1 MTTNKDTS
9 SWNSSN
15 RFVFTYASNQD
26 VDKLEDRVEDIK
38 QQNHDIPLENGKI
51 PASFMPS
58 SVVQTSENG
67 KISTDVLP
75 TEVVTTDENGLIPSD
90 KLPGFVD
97 DVVEVE
103 SLPETGEAGKIYI
116 VTSGED
122 INKQY
127 RWSGSQFVQITS
139 GDLVIGDVTGTA
151 YDGGKG
157 KTLEDKV
164 TVLEGTVSGEGTD
177 IAELEE
183 KVTTLEGDL
192 NSFKAEVDNKITTA
206 TEGFTTEKYVDD
218 KVLELK
224 SDVDAQV
231 SEINDQLTEVNENIN
246 NQIAEV
252 KQETTSQID
261 SAKEELS
268 TQVTGVESSLNS
280 QITEVNSHVDEVE
293 QNLNNSNTTFESGI
307 NNLNSMISEV
317 GESLQV
323 GKEDK
328 DLNLKT
334 RNNKVMINS
343 TYEVAKFSPYPG
355 EEGRKVLQLNNHDSL
370 SGISATGEGANI
382 AMLSKRDVMDFGS
395 TKFPM
400 NLNAL
405 NGEVKINDEKVIA
418 TVDQVEAVKAEI
430 PTDVVTH
437 DELTAVDNKIPEV
450 VNWAL
455 ANNEE
460 TIPASKLPSFVD
472 DIVEVT
478 ELPETGESG
487 KIYLLIDGD
496 NTDQYRWSG
505 SQFVRIDHDGLV
517 IGTTTGTALDGKIGT
532 DHINNSG
539 IHVTTS
545 DKENWNNKLG
555 QLDVADWAKSQN
567 PNTIPAD
574 KVVAVK
580 DIAEVIGESTQIGSE
595 GSDLNLKTRNN
606 KVMINSFGTVLY
618 SIPYNDGE
626 LTKQVTVLNNND
638 NISGTT
644 TTGQNVP
651 LVFMSRWDKVEVGGS
666 GAPLNL
672 NTSSTVT
679 INDSK
684 EVATVDQI
692 PSDVVTHEE
701 LTAVENKIPASSTTE
716 SDVSLGT
723 TEKNLILQSN
733 NRPTVQVNNLTREV
747 STESIAFVSDIPTE
761 YVKPTELE
769 NYVTK
774 EVAEKDHQT
783 LDDKITVVTRI
794 PIRVNLNKVYL
805 AEDIYG
811 WFGVEDVASLK
822 NLFADKRLALKYGIT
837 LSTNPKYYNI
847 PVQYAEFVDAN
858 TLHLIAIGLD
868 TSDDTPSKYDIT
880 IKLDGTLV
888 TETSNIKVDIIPLD
902 SEVDLSEVTSSI
914 ESLQSKITE
923 VESSIPSVEGL
934 ATEEF
939 VTGQVDNLNSKITE
953 VEGKIPSLDGY
964 ATTQN
969 VSDSIAAE
977 ASAREKS
984 IEVAT
989 SDLVHNTRM
998 VAGKSLEA
1006 DVTIAS
1012 SDLTDGSDLAKTTD
1026 VTALDTKV
1034 FGGLDTSKFENNPT
1048 MTCQVVKLDDSYTG
1062 DLGLPETIN
1071 GQPYDESTNKINT
1084 SLNYLVCGY
1093 FDEGFTFHY
1102 DAWDS
1107 LHLPIIFKT
1116 FTSAIGLTNTSVDNK
1131 VPKTTK
1137 VAGHALSEDVA
1148 ISSTDLT
1155 DGSSLVNNESLATT
1169 LEDYAKKDEILDTI
1183 VDENRNETLRQSL
1196 TTRTYLPVERQ
1207 TDVTNKSESAIF
1219 SEYFNAKVTDRASLR
1234 TYIKPNMAY
1243 ISYHLESLGMKIYQ
1257 YYKLPITFADIPDE
1271 GDIKVVAMGPDLNN
1285 DNLFTKFTFT
1295 ITLNGDASSVH
1306 IEKKV
1311 LES

>member
-1 MTTNKDTS
+1 MNINKYTNPRT
-9 SWNSSN
+9 NPN

-26 VDKLEDRVEDIK
+26 VDHLEDRVDDIK
-38 QQNHDIPLENGKI
+38 QQNHDIPLEGGKI
-51 PASFMPS
+51 PASYMPS

-97 DVVEVE
+97 DVVEVA
-103 SLPETGEAGKIYI
+103 SLPDTGEAGKIYV

-122 INKQY
+122 VNKQY
-127 RWSGSQFVQITS
+127 KWSGSQFIQITS
-139 GDLVIGDVTGTA
+139 GNLVIGDVTGTA

-157 KTLEDKV
+157 KALEDKV
-164 TVLEGTVSGEGTD
+164 TTLEGLVSGEGTD
-177 IAELEE
+177 ITELEGR
-183 KVTTLEGDL
+183 VTTLEGDL
-192 NSFKAEVDNKITTA
+192 NSFKTEVDSKITTA
-206 TEGFTTEKYVDD
+206 TEGLTTEKYVDD

-224 SDVDAQV
+224 SDVDTQV
-231 SEINDQLTEVNENIN
+231 SEINGQISTLGESVN
-246 NQIAEV
+246 NQITEV

-261 SAKEELS
+261 STKEELS
-268 TQVTGVESSLNS
+268 TQISNAESSLTS
-280 QITEVNSHVDEVE
+280 QIAEVSSHVYEVE
-293 QNLNNSNTTFESGI
+293 QNLNTSNTAFESGI

-370 SGISATGEGANI
+370 SGVSTTGEGANI
-382 AMLSKRDVMDFGS
+382 AMLSKWDVMDFGS
-395 TKFPM
+395 TKYPM

-437 DELTAVDNKIPEV
+437 DELTTVDNKIPSV

-460 TIPASKLPSFVD
+460 IIPASKLPSFVD

-478 ELPETGESG
+478 ELPQTGESG

-505 SQFVRIDHDGLV
+505 SQFVRIDHDGLI
-517 IGTTTGTALDGKIGT
+517 IGTATGTALDGKIGI
-532 DHINNSG
+532 DHINNSD

-545 DKENWNNKLG
+545 DKETWNNKLG

-567 PNTIPAD
+567 PGVIPTD

-580 DIAEVIGESTQIGSE
+580 DIAEVVGESTQIGSE

-618 SIPYNDGE
+618 STPYNDGE
-626 LTKQVTVLNNND
+626 IIKQVTVLNNND

-651 LVFMSRWDKVEVGGS
+651 LVFMSKWDKVEVGGS

-679 INDSK
+679 INDDK
-684 EVATVDQI
+684 VVATVDQL
-692 PSDVVTHEE
+692 PADVVTHEE

-716 SDVSLGT
+716 AEVNLGT
-723 TEKNLILQSN
+723 TEKNLVLQSN
-733 NRPTVQVNNLTREV
+733 DRPTVQVNNLTREV

-774 EVAEKDHQT
+774 EVASEDHQT
-783 LDDKITVVTRI
+783 LDDKITVVTKV
-794 PIRVNLNKVYL
+794 PIRVNLNKVYT

-811 WFGVEDVASLK
+811 WFGVEDTAALK
-822 NLFADKRLALKYGIT
+822 KMFFNKRLALRYGIT

-868 TSDDTPSKYDIT
+868 TSDDVPSKYDIT

-888 TETSNIKVDIIPLD
+888 TEKSNIKVDITPLD
-902 SEVDLSEVTSSI
+902 AEVDLSELTSSV
-914 ESLQSKITE
+914 ESLQSEISRVESTIPSIEGLATTTYVDSKISE
-923 VESSIPSVEGL
+923 VEGKIPSVEGL

-953 VEGKIPSLDGY
+953 VEKKIPSLDGY

-969 VSDSIAAE
+969 ISDSIAAE
-977 ASAREKS
+977 ASARNKA
-984 IEVAT
+984 IETAT
-989 SDLVHNTRM
+989 SDLVHNTLTI
-998 VAGKSLEA
+998 AGKSLTGNITLTSA
-1006 DVTIAS
+1006 
-1012 SDLTDGSDLAKTTD
+1012 DLTDGTDLAKTTD

-1034 FGGLDTSKFENNPT
+1034 FGGFDTSKFEENPT
-1048 MTCQVVKLDDSYTG
+1048 MTCQIVKLDDSYTG

-1071 GQPYDESTNKINT
+1071 GQPYDADTNKINT
-1084 SLNYLVCGY
+1084 ALNYLVCGY
-1093 FDEGFTFHY
+1093 FDDGFVFHY
-1102 DAWDS
+1102 DAWDT
-1107 LHLPIIFKT
+1107 LHLPVILNII
-1116 FTSAIGLTNTSVDNK
+1116 TSVVGLTDTS
-1131 VPKTTK
+1131 
-1137 VAGHALSEDVA
+1137 
-1148 ISSTDLT
+1148 I
-1155 DGSSLVNNESLATT
+1155 ESLKTQ
-1169 LEDYAKKDEILDTI
+1169 I
-1183 VDENRNETLRQSL
+1183 
-1196 TTRTYLPVERQ
+1196 
-1207 TDVTNKSESAIF
+1207 
-1219 SEYFNAKVTDRASLR
+1219 ASLQ
-1234 TYIKPNMAY
+1234 AAVEE
-1243 ISYHLESLGMKIYQ
+1243 LQG
-1257 YYKLPITFADIPDE
+1257 
-1271 GDIKVVAMGPDLNN
+1271 KVN
-1285 DNLFTKFTFT
+1285 
-1295 ITLNGDASSVH
+1295 
-1306 IEKKV
+1306 
-1311 LES
+1311 

>member
-1 MTTNKDTS
+1 MNINKYTNPRT
-9 SWNSSN
+9 NPN

-26 VDKLEDRVEDIK
+26 VDHLEDRVDDIK
-38 QQNHDIPLENGKI
+38 QQNHDIPLEGGKI
-51 PASFMPS
+51 PASYMPN
-58 SVVQTSENG
+58 SVVQVNETG
-67 KISTDVLP
+67 KIPADVLP

-103 SLPETGEAGKIYI
+103 SLPDTGEAGKIYV

-122 INKQY
+122 VNKQY
-127 RWSGSQFVQITS
+127 RWSGSQFIQITS
-139 GDLVIGDVTGTA
+139 GNLVIGDVTGTA

-157 KTLEDKV
+157 KALEDKV
-164 TVLEGTVSGEGTD
+164 TALEGLVSGEGTD
-177 IAELEE
+177 ITELEGR
-183 KVTTLEGDL
+183 VTTLESDL
-192 NSFKAEVDNKITTA
+192 NSFKTEVDDKITTA
-206 TEGFTTEKYVDD
+206 TEGLTTEKYVDD

-224 SDVDAQV
+224 SDVDTQV
-231 SEINDQLTEVNENIN
+231 SEINGQISTLEESVN
-246 NQIAEV
+246 NQITEV
-252 KQETTSQID
+252 KQETTSQVD

-268 TQVTGVESSLNS
+268 TQISNAESSLTS

-293 QNLNNSNTTFESGI
+293 QNLNTSNTTFESGI

-317 GESLQV
+317 GDSLQV

-355 EEGRKVLQLNNHDSL
+355 EESRKVLQLNNHDSL
-370 SGISATGEGANI
+370 SGVSTAGEGANI
-382 AMLSKRDVMDFGS
+382 AMLSKWDVMDFGS
-395 TKFPM
+395 TKYPM

-418 TVDQVEAVKAEI
+418 TVDQVEVVKAEI

-437 DELTAVDNKIPEV
+437 DELTIVDNKIPSV
-450 VNWAL
+450 ANWAL
-455 ANNEE
+455 TNNEE

-478 ELPETGESG
+478 ELPQTGESG

-505 SQFVRIDHDGLV
+505 SQFVRIDHDGLI
-517 IGTTTGTALDGKIGT
+517 IGTATGTALDGKIGT
-532 DHINNSG
+532 DHINNSD
-539 IHVTTS
+539 IHVTAS
-545 DKENWNNKLG
+545 DKETWNNKLG

-567 PNTIPAD
+567 PDVIPTD

-580 DIAEVIGESTQIGSE
+580 DIAEVVGESTQIGSE

-618 SIPYNDGE
+618 STPYNDGE
-626 LTKQVTVLNNND
+626 IIKQVTVLNNND

-644 TTGQNVP
+644 TTGQNIP
-651 LVFMSRWDKVEVGGS
+651 LIFMSKWDKVEVGGS

-679 INDSK
+679 INDDK
-684 EVATVDQI
+684 VVATVDQI
-692 PSDVVTHEE
+692 PADVVTHEE
-701 LTAVENKIPASSTTE
+701 LTAVENKIPTSSTTE
-716 SDVSLGT
+716 SKVSLGT
-723 TEKNLILQSN
+723 TEKNLVLQSN
-733 NRPTVQVNNLTREV
+733 DRPTVQVNSLTREV

-769 NYVTK
+769 NYITK
-774 EVAEKDHQT
+774 EVASEDHQT
-783 LDDKITVVTRI
+783 LDDKITVITRI
-794 PIRVNLNKVYL
+794 PIRVNLNKVYS

-811 WFGVEDVASLK
+811 WFGVEDTAALK
-822 NLFADKRLALKYGIT
+822 KLFLNKRLALRYGIT

-847 PVQYAEFVDAN
+847 PIQYAEFVDAN

-868 TSDDTPSKYDIT
+868 TSDDVPSKYDIT

-888 TETSNIKVDIIPLD
+888 TETSNIKVDITPLD
-902 SEVDLSEVTSSI
+902 AEVDLSDYALKSE
-914 ESLQSKITE
+914 
-923 VESSIPSVEGL
+923 IPNIEGL

-939 VTGQVDNLNSKITE
+939 VTGQVNNLNSKITE
-953 VEGKIPSLDGY
+953 VEGKIPSIEGL

-977 ASAREKS
+977 ASARNKA
-984 IEVAT
+984 IETAT

-998 VAGKSLEA
+998 VAGKSLES

-1012 SDLTDGSDLAKTTD
+1012 SDLTDGTDLAKTSD

-1034 FGGLDTSKFENNPT
+1034 FGGLDTSKFEENPS
-1048 MTCQVVKLDDSYTG
+1048 MTCQVVKLDASYTG

-1071 GQPYDESTNKINT
+1071 GQPYDADTNKINT
-1084 SLNYLVCGY
+1084 ALNYLVCGY
-1093 FDEGFTFHY
+1093 IDDGFVFHY
-1102 DAWDS
+1102 DAWDT
-1107 LHLPIIFKT
+1107 LHLPVILSII
-1116 FTSAIGLTNTSVDNK
+1116 TSVVGLTNTS
-1131 VPKTTK
+1131 
-1137 VAGHALSEDVA
+1137 
-1148 ISSTDLT
+1148 I
-1155 DGSSLVNNESLATT
+1155 ESLKTQ
-1169 LEDYAKKDEILDTI
+1169 I
-1183 VDENRNETLRQSL
+1183 
-1196 TTRTYLPVERQ
+1196 
-1207 TDVTNKSESAIF
+1207 
-1219 SEYFNAKVTDRASLR
+1219 ASLQ
-1234 TYIKPNMAY
+1234 KAVEE
-1243 ISYHLESLGMKIYQ
+1243 LQG
-1257 YYKLPITFADIPDE
+1257 
-1271 GDIKVVAMGPDLNN
+1271 KVN
-1285 DNLFTKFTFT
+1285 
-1295 ITLNGDASSVH
+1295 
-1306 IEKKV
+1306 
-1311 LES
+1311 